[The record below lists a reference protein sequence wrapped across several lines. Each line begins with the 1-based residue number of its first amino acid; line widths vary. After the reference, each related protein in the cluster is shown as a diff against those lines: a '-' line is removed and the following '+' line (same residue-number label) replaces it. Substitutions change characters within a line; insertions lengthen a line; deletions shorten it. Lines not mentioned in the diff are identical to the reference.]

1 MKRIMIVFLLL
12 LLAGCAIVPVQPYD
26 YGPYY
31 AYPYYYGPP
40 AYGHYDFGYYYYPY
54 VFGGG
59 GHHGEWHGG
68 HGGGRGH
75 GAITDGRHH

>member
-1 MKRIMIVFLLL
+1 MKRIMIVFLLML
-12 LLAGCAIVPVQPYD
+12 MLLAGCAIVPAQPYD

-40 AYGHYDFGYYYYPY
+40 AYGYYDFGYYYPY

-68 HGGGRGH
+68 RGGGRGH
-75 GAITDGRHH
+75 GGHH